1 MNYYNL
7 RNRSTE
13 YTGGLSSD
21 QQILMPPGLFS
32 ADQKMPYFKQFS
44 FGVNKKTKQKIE
56 QEPISVLDDRIT
68 NIINILKL
76 NLSKEYIEEIKESL
90 ENLEKD
96 VVKLKNIKLDMILK
110 LNNQKIVDL
119 FKNCS
124 IEEIK
129 ELLSMNTS
137 ICFNTSYSNNER
149 IKQYIILNVELN
161 PLIILFLSENI
172 INEIENI
179 KEIAEK
185 SAIEKNIVN
194 KYNLLC
200 K

>member
-13 YTGGLSSD
+13 YTGGLSYD
-21 QQILMPPGLFS
+21 QQMQMQMQMP
-32 ADQKMPYFKQFS
+32 DFKQFS
-44 FGVNKKTKQKIE
+44 FDVNNKTKLKIT

>member
-13 YTGGLSSD
+13 YTGGLSYD
-21 QQILMPPGLFS
+21 QQMQMQMQMP
-32 ADQKMPYFKQFS
+32 DFKQFS
-44 FGVNKKTKQKIE
+44 FDVNNKTKLKIT

-185 SAIEKNIVN
+185 SAIEKNIVY